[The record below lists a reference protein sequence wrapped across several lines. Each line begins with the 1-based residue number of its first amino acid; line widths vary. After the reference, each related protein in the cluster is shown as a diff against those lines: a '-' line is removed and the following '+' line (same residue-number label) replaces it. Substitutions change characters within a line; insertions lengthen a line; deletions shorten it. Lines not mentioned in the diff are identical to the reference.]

1 MCILRFFLSVKVTFW
16 CPVYKKV
23 QKCKW
28 ICIFSTFF
36 FCESALLVWASYSGS
51 WTFFILSSG
60 PDIWVFSEFSPV
72 KVTFGCPVY
81 QKVQKCEWFGIFWI
95 VFFNDSALLVWAPY
109 LDSWT
114 IKTKDFLN
122 VYSQNHQ
129 CMVFTNKYISF
140 LQLFKC
146 YAYINED
153 WLSVLI
159 FSQNCNFFYNFII
172 SRSRVL
178 AKWLCRIMQADPQ
191 LQRPN
196 S

>member
-1 MCILRFFLSVKVTFW
+1 MGLILRFRDIFYFKLR
-16 CPVYKKV
+16 PRDL
-23 QKCKW
+23 
-28 ICIFSTFF
+28 CIFWLFSCKGDFWMS
-36 FCESALLVWASYSGS
+36 CLQKSA
-51 WTFFILSSG
+51 
-60 PDIWVFSEFSPV
+60 
-72 KVTFGCPVY
+72 
-81 QKVQKCEWFGIFWI
+81 KCEWFGIFFL
-95 VFFNDSALLVWAPY
+95 FFFYGSALLVWAPY

-159 FSQNCNFFYNFII
+159 FSQNCHFFYNFII
-172 SRSRVL
+172 SRSGVL